1 VFYSPDQTWPSH
13 PDKVWNQFLT
23 QAKTRGWH
31 LRLNSDHSWGTLVC
45 RVGVAASDACQF
57 TIFSSGAGTEN
68 AAKAQLV
75 KINRGCTH
83 RPKPVDA
90 EGAFTMLKVASSLLD
105 AANQILI
112 GVGDV
117 REAENLLD
125 VAESTMNKVDAMQ
138 DALNRAAEL
147 DGSGRESIREGAI
160 TAVRAGVDPGD
171 PPQVEVI
178 LDKADAHLSETRSVV
193 RGMSGSDP
201 RSVRRRLAV
210 ERERLSDLR
219 LMANS

>member
-1 VFYSPDQTWPSH
+1 
-13 PDKVWNQFLT
+13 
-23 QAKTRGWH
+23 
-31 LRLNSDHSWGTLVC
+31 
-45 RVGVAASDACQF
+45 
-57 TIFSSGAGTEN
+57 
-68 AAKAQLV
+68 
-75 KINRGCTH
+75 
-83 RPKPVDA
+83 
-90 EGAFTMLKVASSLLD
+90 MLKVASSLLD